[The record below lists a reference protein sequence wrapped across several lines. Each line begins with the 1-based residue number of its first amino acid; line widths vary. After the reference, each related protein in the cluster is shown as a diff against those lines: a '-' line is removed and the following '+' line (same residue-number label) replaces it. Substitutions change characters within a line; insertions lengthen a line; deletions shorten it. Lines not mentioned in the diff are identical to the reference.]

1 MTVSE
6 LSLTKWVEILLL
18 YTGVTISFFIY
29 LFFWSDYFKTW
40 GKAFSHLQYF
50 SVLILCPTPY
60 PYSLSPHLPTHF
72 FVNVYLYFL
81 NYHFKFSLLK
91 EKLYIFFSHQPLS
104 PFLFFFLLLLK
115 KKKKTLSPPLHTPQI
130 MSKLLT
136 SFLFLWTVRRFES
149 CNWVIKLN
157 TRWNLAQ

>member
-18 YTGVTISFFIY
+18 YTRVTILFYFI
-29 LFFWSDYFKTW
+29 LFWSDYFKTR
-40 GKAFSHLQYF
+40 GKAFSHLQFF

-72 FVNVYLYFL
+72 FVSVYLYSL

-91 EKLYIFFSHQPLS
+91 KSFTFFSPINHFL
-104 PFLFFFLLLLK
+104 PFCSSFCCYFK
-115 KKKKTLSPPLHTPQI
+115 KKKISFSTPAYTPNYVKTLNFISLPLN
-130 MSKLLT
+130 
-136 SFLFLWTVRRFES
+136 
-149 CNWVIKLN
+149 C
-157 TRWNLAQ
+157 